1 MVVTGVAEDGAN
13 AAAGVEVGSFILSID
28 GKDVVNR
35 AQVLSLL
42 QQTKELFAPGDP
54 SAYVMS
60 NYAAH
65 PAPPKEVRRCRC
77 PQRIRCGKHSPA
89 LCVHQACVHQSDCD
103 GSDL

>member
-54 SAYVMS
+54 SAYVNVKLRRPS
-60 NYAAH
+60 R
-65 PAPPKEVRRCRC
+65 PAKGSATVSVPPADTLRQTFSSSVRASSLRS
-77 PQRIRCGKHSPA
+77 PIR
-89 LCVHQACVHQSDCD
+89 L
-103 GSDL
+103 